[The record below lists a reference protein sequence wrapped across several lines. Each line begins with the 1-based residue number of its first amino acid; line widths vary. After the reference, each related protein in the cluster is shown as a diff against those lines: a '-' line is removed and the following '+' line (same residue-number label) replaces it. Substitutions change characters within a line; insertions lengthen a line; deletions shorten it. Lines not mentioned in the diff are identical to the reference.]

1 MTTIA
6 ELEITETAK
15 FKALCDLA
23 DGVCLYRLAVEQ
35 GITADELEEHLEQ
48 LERRYRDAADAHD
61 RVMCGN

>member
-6 ELEITETAK
+6 ELEITDTAK

-23 DGVCLYRLAVEQ
+23 DGVNLYRLALEQ

-48 LERRYRDAADAHD
+48 LERRYRDAVDTHD
-61 RVMCGN
+61 RGN